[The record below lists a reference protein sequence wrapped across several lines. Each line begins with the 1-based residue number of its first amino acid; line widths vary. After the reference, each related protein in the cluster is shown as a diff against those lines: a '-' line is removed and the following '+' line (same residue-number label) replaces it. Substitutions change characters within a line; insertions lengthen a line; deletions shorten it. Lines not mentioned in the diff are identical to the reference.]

1 MASDPETSADVGRTA
16 LRGINGAAPP
26 GVSLGATGEKRSRSE
41 GLPIR
46 RLVALFVVL
55 TVLPLGLLAYLSV
68 HLASDAVTNEVRA
81 RVGSTAQA
89 SVVAVQKEM
98 QGTAEIV
105 TSYAQRLSLRTA
117 VANRRRGSDTRKI
130 VRHLVELKQVSP
142 AFANT
147 ALVDPR
153 GRLIAVV
160 PATPSIIGKDFSF
173 RDWYKGV
180 TAGRGKP
187 YTGEAI
193 ESKATGR
200 ARVVPVATYVYAPDQ
215 TGPHA
220 KVIGILVA
228 AYSLESI
235 QRFAERFASSQGVR
249 LAVTDQR
256 GVLIAAPEGVP
267 RGLRSSRNDPWVA
280 AALGGRSGVT
290 TRDTPDG
297 PVLSAYA
304 PIAGL
309 GWTVTASVRERPA
322 LASVGRLRS
331 AVMTIAGILGLVL
344 VGGLLVVVRTLRD
357 RQRAEREAES
367 NRVAAERAKTEAERA
382 NRAKSD
388 FLSRMSHELRTPLN
402 AVLGFGQ
409 LLEMEQLEP
418 AERESV
424 EQILKGGRHLLG
436 LINEVLDISRIEAGR
451 LSLSME
457 PVSVA
462 ETVAETLDLVRPM
475 AAERGISLT
484 GGDVRDGIHIL
495 ADRQRL
501 KQVLLNLLSNAIKYN
516 CEGGSVRIGLIETE
530 QGRIRIEVADT
541 GSGIAPERLDK
552 LFVPFER
559 LGADQSGVE
568 GTGLGLALSQ
578 GLVEAM
584 GGDLTVQSR
593 GGEGTIF
600 SLEFTKG
607 NGPVD
612 EASHRA
618 EPPLVADNG
627 TNGSALRLLYI
638 EDNLSNL
645 KLVERVLEHR
655 PDVQLVP
662 AMQGRL
668 GLELAREHR
677 FDLVLLDLH
686 LPDLPG
692 DEVLAE
698 LRREPSTRDVPVVIL
713 SADATPGRIERLL
726 DQGAAAF
733 LTKPLEVKRFLELL
747 DEYARMPEPAQP
759 K

>member
-1 MASDPETSADVGRTA
+1 MGSEPETPADVG
-16 LRGINGAAPP
+16 PP
-26 GVSLGATGEKRSRSE
+26 GVSPGVIGEKRSRSE

-68 HLASDAVTNEVRA
+68 DLASDAVTSEVRA
-81 RVGSTAQA
+81 RLRSTAQA
-89 SVVAVQKEM
+89 SVVAVEKEM
-98 QGTAEIV
+98 QGTAAIV
-105 TSYAQRLSLRTA
+105 TSYAQRPSLRA
-117 VANRRRGSDTRKI
+117 ELASRGRGSDTREI
-130 VRHLVELKQVSP
+130 VRHLRELKQVSP

-147 ALVDPR
+147 AVVDPR

-173 RDWYKGV
+173 RDWYRGV

-187 YTGEAI
+187 YAGEAI

-215 TGPHA
+215 SGPDA
-220 KVIGILVA
+220 KVVGILVA

-235 QRFAERFASSQGVR
+235 QKFAERFASSQGVS
-249 LAVTDQR
+249 LALTDQR
-256 GVLIAAPEGVP
+256 GVLIAAPGDVL
-267 RGLRSSRNDPWVA
+267 RGLRSTRNHPWVA
-280 AALGGRSGVT
+280 AALAGRSGVT

-297 PVLSAYA
+297 RVLSAYA
-304 PIAGL
+304 PLAGL
-309 GWTVTASVRERPA
+309 GWTVTASVHERPA

-331 AVMTIAGILGLVL
+331 AVMTITGILGLVL
-344 VGGLLVVVRTLRD
+344 VGGLLVVVRTLRG

-367 NRVAAERAKTEAERA
+367 NRVAAERAKAEAERA

-409 LLEMEQLEP
+409 LLEMEQLET
-418 AERESV
+418 AQRESV
-424 EQILKGGRHLLG
+424 EQILKGGTHLLG

-462 ETVAETLDLVRPM
+462 ETVAEALDLVQPI

-484 GGDVRDGIHIL
+484 GDLSDDLQVL

-516 CEGGSVRIGLIETE
+516 REGGSVRIGPIETE
-530 QGRIRIEVADT
+530 NGRIRIDVADT

-568 GTGLGLALSQ
+568 GAGLGLALSK

-593 GGEGTIF
+593 LGEGTIF
-600 SLEFTKG
+600 SLELTKG
-607 NGPVD
+607 NGPVND
-612 EASHRA
+612 ASDRA
-618 EPPLVADNG
+618 ERPLVADNG
-627 TNGSALRLLYI
+627 RNGSVKRLLYI

-645 KLVERVLEHR
+645 KLIEQVLEHR
-655 PDVQLVP
+655 PDVELVP

-668 GLELAREHR
+668 GLDLAREHR

-692 DEVLAE
+692 GEVLAE
-698 LRREPSTRDVPVVIL
+698 LRREPSTRNVPVVIL

-733 LTKPLEVKRFLELL
+733 LTKPLDVKRFLELL
-747 DEYARMPEPAQP
+747 DEHPRIPEPAQP
-759 K
+759 T